1 MLKSAKHRE
10 AHQWS
15 QDKAQVQQHEQRRKT
30 LKNIRTKSNHVGSM
44 NNHKIT

>member
-1 MLKSAKHRE
+1 MLNSAKHRE

-30 LKNIRTKSNHVGSM
+30 LKNITKSNHEDSM